1 VTLRLR
7 VLLIIGAAVV
17 AVICT
22 LYTAS
27 QYLTL
32 GRFLVLENLQAKET
46 TLDVQAELRDE
57 IEKLDHAN
65 MDLSVYDGT
74 YDSMPKPT
82 AKYLFSILGDG
93 PSGTLE
99 QDGLNYLVFVDRA
112 GKIVSANGF
121 DPTTQSDLAL
131 PEDLRAHIAAA
142 DRLLQFHGPQDR
154 VCGVILLSSGPLLV
168 VSRPIV
174 HTNYAGPARGAL
186 LTARYLDAR
195 VLQELVQRHG
205 VGSVAAF
212 RLDQQY
218 PDDVAQ
224 ARARLTTA
232 VPAAASASASVYLRA
247 VNEKIIASYISL
259 NDIYR
264 KPALVLRI
272 DMPRAIYHEGRLSQ
286 VYVAAAT
293 LCIVVTGG
301 LIIMWLLEKSVL
313 SRLAEL
319 NSCVAG
325 IGARSDLAARA
336 PLSGRDEIT
345 TLAEGINRML
355 ESLEVSQERKRKAD
369 NEHRAELEKAKE
381 AAEAGSQAKSQF
393 LANMSHE
400 IRTPMNGVI
409 GLIELAQDTELN
421 SEQRELIGTA
431 KSSAESLLALLNDIL
446 DFSKIEAGRLDLEV
460 VDFGLRDDLESA
472 VKGLGVHARRKGL
485 ELLCDILPEV
495 PDSLQGDPSRLRQ
508 ILVNLIGNAIK
519 FTAQGEVVV
528 QVRCEEETDE
538 SVTLEFTVHDTGIGI
553 SAAMQEE
560 IFKSFTQADAS
571 VTRKYGGNG
580 LGLAICK
587 SLVEL
592 MNGRIWVES
601 TLGEGSTFH
610 FRLPFALQ
618 KLLASSAGAV
628 DLAAMRDVPAL
639 IVDDNSTNRRILD
652 DALRSWN
659 LKPTQCEDGRA
670 ALRCLQAAHAAGNP
684 FRLALLDAQMPE
696 MDGFS
701 VAEWIRKQPHLSGT
715 IIIMLTSAGL
725 RGDAARCRELGVQA
739 YLPKPVRREDLLQ
752 SIRVLLGAQMAG
764 SADLPVLTTHALRE
778 HRARLR
784 ILLAE
789 DNLVNQTLAVRIL
802 QKRGHTVVVAENGR
816 QAIAALA
823 EQPFDL
829 ILMDMQMPELGGVEA
844 AILIREHEKATGDH
858 IPIIALTANAMSGD
872 RESCLISG
880 MDDYVSKP
888 IQIKELFGAIERVL
902 SLVPERSLS
911 GGRPSERASEP
922 IRADSPE
929 PARKD

>member
-1 VTLRLR
+1 MKLRLR

-57 IEKLDHAN
+57 IEKLDRAN

-82 AKYLFSILGDG
+82 TKYLLSILGDG

-99 QDGLNYLVFVDRA
+99 QQGMNYLVFVDRE
-112 GKIVSANGF
+112 GKIASANGF
-121 DPTTQSDLAL
+121 DSATQSDLAL
-131 PEDLRAHIAAA
+131 PEDLRAHISPA
-142 DRLLQFHGPQDR
+142 DRLLEFHGPRDR
-154 VCGVILLSSGPLLV
+154 VCGLILLSSGPLLV
-168 VSRPIV
+168 VSRPIL

-186 LTARYLDAR
+186 ITAQYLDAR
-195 VLQELVQRHG
+195 VLKELVHRHG

-212 RLDQQY
+212 RLDQKY
-218 PDDVAQ
+218 PDDVAK
-224 ARARLTTA
+224 ARAELTA
-232 VPAAASASASVYLRA
+232 PVQAPASASASVYLRA
-247 VNEKIIASYISL
+247 VSETIIASYISL
-259 NDIYR
+259 SDIYG

-272 DMPRAIYHEGRLSQ
+272 EMPRAIYHEGRRSQ

-293 LCIVVTGG
+293 LCIVVIGG

-319 NSCVAG
+319 DSSVAG
-325 IGARSDLAARA
+325 IGARSDLAARVSS
-336 PLSGRDEIT
+336 SGSDEIT
-345 TLAEGINRML
+345 TLAQGINRML

-369 NEHRAELEKAKE
+369 YEHRAELEKAKE
-381 AAEAGSQAKSQF
+381 SAEAGSHAKSQF

-409 GLIELAQDTELN
+409 GLIELAQDTDLT

-446 DFSKIEAGRLDLEV
+446 DFSKIEAGKLDLEV
-460 VDFGLRDDLESA
+460 VDFGLRDNLESS
-472 VKGLGVHARRKGL
+472 VKGLGLHARRKGL
-485 ELLCDILPEV
+485 ELLCDIPPAV

-528 QVRCEEETDE
+528 RVECEEETDD
-538 SVTLEFTVHDTGIGI
+538 STILEFTVHDTGIGI
-553 SAAMQEE
+553 SLALQDEV
-560 IFKSFTQADAS
+560 FKSFTQADAS
-571 VTRKYGGNG
+571 MTRKYGGNG

-592 MNGRIWVES
+592 MNGSIWVES
-601 TLGEGSTFH
+601 TPGQGSTFH

-618 KLLASSAGAV
+618 RPLPNSAEAA
-628 DLAAMRDVPAL
+628 DLAAIRDIPAL
-639 IVDDNSTNRRILD
+639 IVDDNSTNRRILQ
-652 DALRSWN
+652 DALLSWSLN
-659 LKPTQCEDGRA
+659 PTQCEDGRGA
-670 ALRCLQAAHAAGNP
+670 VRCLEQAHAQGKP
-684 FRLALLDAQMPE
+684 FRLVLLDAQMPE
-696 MDGFS
+696 MDGFG
-701 VAEWIRKQPHLSGT
+701 VAEWIRKQPHLAGT

-739 YLPKPVRREDLLQ
+739 YLPKPVRRADLLQ
-752 SIRVLLGAQMAG
+752 SIRVLCGAQTPG
-764 SADLPVLTTHALRE
+764 SNDLAVLTTHALRE
-778 HRARLR
+778 NRARLR
-784 ILLAE
+784 VLLAE

-816 QAIAALA
+816 QAIDILG

-844 AILIREHEKATGDH
+844 AMLIREHEKSTHEH

-872 RESCLISG
+872 RESCLVSG

-888 IQIKELFGAIERVL
+888 IQVKELFAAIERAL
-902 SLVPERSLS
+902 SSHLDRSPT
-911 GGRPSERASEP
+911 GVAT
-922 IRADSPE
+922 PE
-929 PARKD
+929 PARKG